1 MAKIHWKERF
11 SKGGVCDFRENYDF
25 FFEWLLN
32 KVASCFVLENVPE
45 TINTTYLKTNL
56 ILDGSICIT
65 DFNDKLYACI
75 GSVGSAPNE
84 YYIPRKFIIANP
96 VLGSKT
102 VTFLPEDGNRANG
115 VVITNTDIDSL
126 YSFEVGL
133 YELINQTATLLA
145 DNIISIS
152 CAQINSRITA
162 IITAE
167 SGAQQTA
174 AETTMKQMYAGRPY
188 QVLQSDLVEKIM
200 VNPINTTA
208 VGNNL
213 TELVELHN
221 YIIGNFFQ
229 SIGIKSNN
237 IRKKAHVLNEE
248 IDSQNEFLK
257 VSIMEMLTSWQ
268 KGFDKVNE
276 LYGTDIKVTL
286 NPALVDT
293 VLDNNTEPSDFSS
306 ETNEII
312 SENERVDD
320 SEYENTNE
328 TDSSENVTNNKD
340 SEKDVSET
348 EDSDI
353 VSELEESQKEI
364 TEVVELAMDKTESEV
379 TEDDSIETQSD
390 DVTESE

>member
-11 SKGGVCDFRENYDF
+11 SKGGVCDFKENYDF
-25 FFEWLLN
+25 YFKWLLN

-56 ILDGSICIT
+56 ILDGNICIT
-65 DFNDKLYACI
+65 DFGDRLYACI

-126 YSFEVGL
+126 FSFEVGL

-200 VNPINTTA
+200 VNPINTSA

-257 VSIMEMLTSWQ
+257 VSIMEMLSSWQ

-293 VLDNNTEPSDFSS
+293 VLDENTESNDFSPEMQETVS
-306 ETNEII
+306 NSEEVDNTEYEDTADEDTAENETNSEEIS
-312 SENERVDD
+312 SENED
-320 SEYENTNE
+320 SE
-328 TDSSENVTNNKD
+328 
-340 SEKDVSET
+340 
-348 EDSDI
+348 DI
-353 VSELEESQKEI
+353 VSELEEKQEEI
-364 TEVVELAMDKTESEV
+364 IEVVELAMDKTESEV

>member
-25 FFEWLLN
+25 FFKWLLN

-56 ILDGSICIT
+56 ILEGNICIT
-65 DFNDKLYACI
+65 DFGDKLYACI

-102 VTFLPEDGNRANG
+102 VTFLPEDGNIANG

-126 YSFEVGL
+126 FSFDVGL

-200 VNPINTTA
+200 VNPINTSA

-293 VLDNNTEPSDFSS
+293 VLENNESDDFSPEMQETISNS
-306 ETNEII
+306 EEVT
-312 SENERVDD
+312 D
-320 SEYENTNE
+320 SEYDDTADEDTAENE
-328 TDSSENVTNNKD
+328 TNSEEISSEN
-340 SEKDVSET
+340 

-353 VSELEESQKEI
+353 VSELEEAQEEI
-364 TEVVELAMDKTESEV
+364 TEVIELAMDKTESEV

-390 DVTESE
+390 DVAESE

>member
-25 FFEWLLN
+25 FFKWLLN

-56 ILDGSICIT
+56 ILEGNICIT
-65 DFNDKLYACI
+65 DFGDKLYACI
-75 GSVGSAPNE
+75 GAVGSAPNE

-126 YSFEVGL
+126 FSFDVGL
-133 YELINQTATLLA
+133 FELINQTATLLA

-200 VNPINTTA
+200 VNPINTAA

-268 KGFDKVNE
+268 KGFDKVND

-286 NPALVDT
+286 NPALIDT
-293 VLDNNTEPSDFSS
+293 VLDNNTESNDFSPEMQETIS
-306 ETNEII
+306 NSEEVTDSEYDDTADEDTAENETNSEEIS
-312 SENERVDD
+312 SENED
-320 SEYENTNE
+320 S
-328 TDSSENVTNNKD
+328 K
-340 SEKDVSET
+340 
-348 EDSDI
+348 DI
-353 VSELEESQKEI
+353 VSELEEAQEEI
-364 TEVVELAMDKTESEV
+364 TEVIELAMDKTESEV

>member
-1 MAKIHWKERF
+1 
-11 SKGGVCDFRENYDF
+11 
-25 FFEWLLN
+25 LN

-56 ILDGSICIT
+56 ILEGNICIT
-65 DFNDKLYACI
+65 DFGDKLYACI

-102 VTFLPEDGNRANG
+102 VTFLPEDGNIANG

-126 YSFEVGL
+126 FSFDVGL

-200 VNPINTTA
+200 VNPINTSA

-293 VLDNNTEPSDFSS
+293 VLENNESDDFSPEMQETISNS
-306 ETNEII
+306 EEVT
-312 SENERVDD
+312 D
-320 SEYENTNE
+320 SEYDDTADEDTAENE
-328 TDSSENVTNNKD
+328 TNSEEISSEN
-340 SEKDVSET
+340 

-353 VSELEESQKEI
+353 VSELEEAQEEI
-364 TEVVELAMDKTESEV
+364 TEVIELAMDKTESEV

-390 DVTESE
+390 DVAESE

>member
-11 SKGGVCDFRENYDF
+11 SKGGVCDFKENYDF
-25 FFEWLLN
+25 FFKWLLN
-32 KVASCFVLENVPE
+32 KVASCFVIENVPE

-65 DFNDKLYACI
+65 DFGDKLYACI

-126 YSFEVGL
+126 FSFEVGL

-200 VNPINTTA
+200 VNPINTSA

-257 VSIMEMLTSWQ
+257 VSIMEMLSSWQ

-293 VLDNNTEPSDFSS
+293 VLDENIESDDFSPEMQETVSNSEEVDNTEYEDTADEDTAEN
-306 ETNEII
+306 ETNSEEI
-312 SENERVDD
+312 
-320 SEYENTNE
+320 
-328 TDSSENVTNNKD
+328 SSEN
-340 SEKDVSET
+340 

-353 VSELEESQKEI
+353 VSELEEKQEEI
-364 TEVVELAMDKTESEV
+364 TEVIELAMDKTEEV
-379 TEDDSIETQSD
+379 TEDDSVETQSD

>member
-11 SKGGVCDFRENYDF
+11 SKGGVCDFKENYDF
-25 FFEWLLN
+25 FFKWLLN
-32 KVASCFVLENVPE
+32 KVASCFVIENVPE

-65 DFNDKLYACI
+65 DFGDKLYACI

-126 YSFEVGL
+126 FSFEVGL

-200 VNPINTTA
+200 VNPINTSA

-257 VSIMEMLTSWQ
+257 VSIMEMLSSWQ

-293 VLDNNTEPSDFSS
+293 VLDENTESDDFSPEMQETVS
-306 ETNEII
+306 NSEEVDNTEYEDTADEDTAENETNSEEI
-312 SENERVDD
+312 
-320 SEYENTNE
+320 
-328 TDSSENVTNNKD
+328 SSEN
-340 SEKDVSET
+340 

-353 VSELEESQKEI
+353 VSELEEKQEEI
-364 TEVVELAMDKTESEV
+364 TEVIELAMDKTEEV
-379 TEDDSIETQSD
+379 TEDDSVETQSD

>member
-1 MAKIHWKERF
+1 
-11 SKGGVCDFRENYDF
+11 
-25 FFEWLLN
+25 
-32 KVASCFVLENVPE
+32 
-45 TINTTYLKTNL
+45 
-56 ILDGSICIT
+56 
-65 DFNDKLYACI
+65 
-75 GSVGSAPNE
+75 
-84 YYIPRKFIIANP
+84 
-96 VLGSKT
+96 
-102 VTFLPEDGNRANG
+102 LPEDGNRANG

-126 YSFEVGL
+126 FSFDVGL

-200 VNPINTTA
+200 VNPINTAA

-293 VLDNNTEPSDFSS
+293 VLEENTESNDFSPEMQEITS
-306 ETNEII
+306 NSEEVDNTEYDDTADEDTAENETNSEEI
-312 SENERVDD
+312 
-320 SEYENTNE
+320 
-328 TDSSENVTNNKD
+328 SSEN
-340 SEKDVSET
+340 

-353 VSELEESQKEI
+353 VSELEEAQEEI
-364 TEVVELAMDKTESEV
+364 TEVIELAMDKTEEV
-379 TEDDSIETQSD
+379 TEDDSVETQSD
-390 DVTESE
+390 DVTES